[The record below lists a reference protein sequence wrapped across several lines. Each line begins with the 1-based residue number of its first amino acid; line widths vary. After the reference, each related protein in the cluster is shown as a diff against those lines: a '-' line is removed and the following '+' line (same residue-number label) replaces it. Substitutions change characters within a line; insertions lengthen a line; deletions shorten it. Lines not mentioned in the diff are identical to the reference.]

1 MFIEGDFMSKLSIIG
16 QKIEADV
23 QTINEVAN
31 EMNLEKRESSDIMF
45 FGNLDVSMKEI
56 DAALIKLRKMTM
68 TGKFNL
74 TEAM

>member
-45 FGNLDVSMKEI
+45 LGNLDVSMKEI

>member
-74 TEAM
+74 TDAM

>member
-1 MFIEGDFMSKLSIIG
+1 MSKLSIIG

-45 FGNLDVSMKEI
+45 LGNLDVSMKEI

>member
-1 MFIEGDFMSKLSIIG
+1 MSKLSIIG
-16 QKIEADV
+16 KKIEADV

-45 FGNLDVSMKEI
+45 LGNLDVSMKEI

>member
-1 MFIEGDFMSKLSIIG
+1 MSKLSIIG

>member
-1 MFIEGDFMSKLSIIG
+1 MSKLSIIG
-16 QKIEADV
+16 KKIEADV

-74 TEAM
+74 TGAM

>member
-1 MFIEGDFMSKLSIIG
+1 MSKLSIIG
-16 QKIEADV
+16 KKIEADV

>member
-1 MFIEGDFMSKLSIIG
+1 MFIEVDFMSKLSIIG

>member
-16 QKIEADV
+16 KKIEADV

-45 FGNLDVSMKEI
+45 LGNLDVSMKEI

>member
-16 QKIEADV
+16 KKIEADV